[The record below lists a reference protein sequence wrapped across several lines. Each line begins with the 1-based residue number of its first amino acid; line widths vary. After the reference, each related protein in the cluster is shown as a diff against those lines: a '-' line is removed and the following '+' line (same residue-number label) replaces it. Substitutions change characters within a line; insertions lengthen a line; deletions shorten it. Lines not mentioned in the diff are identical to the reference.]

1 MTPQP
6 LNITRIKR
14 QARDLKK
21 ATSQQLC
28 QCLEAIAKQHGYAT
42 WNGLL
47 AAHPE
52 QRAKARAGA
61 ATA

>member
-1 MTPQP
+1 MSQQP

-21 ATSQQLC
+21 ATGQKLC
-28 QCLEAIAKQHGYAT
+28 QCLEAIAKQHGFNT

-52 QRAKARAGA
+52 QRPERHGA
-61 ATA
+61 AQQ